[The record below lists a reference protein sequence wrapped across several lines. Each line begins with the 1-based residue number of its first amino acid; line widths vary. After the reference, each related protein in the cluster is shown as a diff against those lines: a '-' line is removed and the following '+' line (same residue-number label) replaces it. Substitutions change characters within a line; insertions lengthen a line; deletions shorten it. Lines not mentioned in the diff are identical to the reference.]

1 MSSVAKPKDGE
12 ESVMSQ
18 VTAAILSAS
27 VFKPNQGRVVRQVTF
42 FGLWLLFSLGL
53 WLVASYL
60 IDLFRGGDL
69 ANYLAAFGVI
79 AMAFW
84 LGYRSVNVPSFTDF
98 LIGVEAE
105 MRKVTWPTKKELIA
119 GATVVL
125 FVVVS
130 LAVLMFGFDL
140 IWTAIFTW
148 LRVR

>member
-1 MSSVAKPKDGE
+1 MSSMAKPKDGD

-18 VTAAILSAS
+18 ITSAIISTS

-42 FGLWLLFSLGL
+42 FALWLLLGL
-53 WLVASYL
+53 TLWLFAAYL
-60 IDLFRGGDL
+60 LDWFRGNEV
-69 ANYLAAFGVI
+69 ATYVSAFAVGGV
-79 AMAFW
+79 AFW
-84 LGYRSVNVPSFTDF
+84 LAYRSVNIPSFTDF

-119 GATVVL
+119 GAAVVL

-130 LAVLMFGFDL
+130 LAVLMFGFDF

-148 LRVR
+148 LGVR

>member
-18 VTAAILSAS
+18 ITGAILSAS
-27 VFKPNQGRVVRQVTF
+27 VFKPNQGRVVRQATF
-42 FGLWLLFSLGL
+42 FGLWLLFSLLL
-53 WLVASYL
+53 WLFADAIV
-60 IDLFRGGDL
+60 DWFQGGD
-69 ANYLAAFGVI
+69 AAYYSTAFGVI
-79 AMAFW
+79 LLAFW
-84 LGYRSVNVPSFTDF
+84 FGFRSVNIPAFTDF

-105 MRKVTWPTKKELIA
+105 MRKVTWPTRTELIA
-119 GATVVL
+119 GAAVVL